1 MKKNLLEIEHDYD
14 FKLIALVTAL
24 PGHTLGWWLEQK
36 LKIPLKMDK
45 ELSLIL
51 KKGTAESVFPV
62 FINTNEEDLY
72 QRWTLVGNKS
82 GNGFLIPEQ
91 KVVDYYLKLDGD
103 IERSYYLSVLN
114 TLKEIPGLHHLFDVK
129 PDQLKSKANLSE
141 L

>member
-1 MKKNLLEIEHDYD
+1 
-14 FKLIALVTAL
+14 
-24 PGHTLGWWLEQK
+24 
-36 LKIPLKMDK
+36 MDK